1 MITRNAGVHGGI
13 YALICASCFLLGVV
27 TLKWLAP
34 DIYDFPDGRLRI
46 IMEYGWWLHLW
57 HFIVFPLLGLCVFLL
72 NRVLTRQNRS
82 NFEGLAILCTIVSF
96 LTLSHDTTIFIVE
109 IMSNELLIRQEFDSN
124 YEQAQLTLEVYAIL
138 NKLRASTEWGI
149 DLWICLISVLLFLRG
164 RYHVLMHAL
173 GFCVGVLGIVVL
185 NDAFHHLSFVYLY
198 AMIAWF
204 SITGFALLIEAKN
217 RPKLHEGVNQ

>member
-1 MITRNAGVHGGI
+1 VATKSAGFLGAI

-34 DIYDFPDGRLRI
+34 DIYHFPDGRLRV

-72 NRVLTRQNRS
+72 NRVLTRQNRYK
-82 NFEGLAILCTIVSF
+82 FEGLAVLCTIVSF

-124 YEQAQLTLEVYAIL
+124 YEQAKLTLEVYAIL

-149 DLWICLISVLLFLRG
+149 DLWLCLISVLLFLRG
-164 RYHVLMHAL
+164 RFHVLLHTF
-173 GFCVGVLGIVVL
+173 GFSVGVLGILVL

-198 AMIAWF
+198 AMIVWF
-204 SITGFALLIEAKN
+204 GITGMGLMLEAEKKFN
-217 RPKLHEGVNQ
+217 SAH